1 MSSEVP
7 SNTNQ
12 SSSKP
17 SNGNGNTTNTNT
29 NNNNT
34 LPSRPPRNNNNNNNK
49 RGVDVLLTARGK
61 GLQTGESVT
70 FRLVKGPPVQT
81 TVDPV
86 DPKASESF
94 PLVAKFPESV
104 VRPDFGTTPWN
115 GGRLYQ
121 QDIPKPVDD
130 SDEEV
135 SAEPKKRWKYNRR
148 RTEAPKRQWI
158 LQEQVDFLE
167 TMVSRR
173 EKVAVDGTQISSRY
187 EGVPEHNSSRYS
199 LFLPMPAAA
208 PAVAKNSM
216 EDKMNRD
223 MDMDSTN
230 SPNDATKKDNDMDM
244 DTIDTLQVCLLP
256 SQHGVVNFAQPASRQ
271 TLSLTQA
278 EQVIEDQRAGIR
290 VIRPNGDAVGPGD
303 KSGKPPPVA
312 PMLRIP
318 RSKPVNNSKS
328 RLLNK
333 LKGSAAAAGGNAG
346 GNAGAGGNDEEEGDD
361 VMGDLAFRKGKS
373 GRSARKE
380 LLSDLGDGVKVSD
393 DGVIGGT
400 DDAAFGGRQRFGN
413 FQADKPLGD
422 DKGGAGGDDD
432 DNGAGAGGGDSSG
445 VKQERGGDGAA
456 MADDFY
462 SRDVQAEY
470 EELDYD
476 ANEQF
481 DDDDVDIGETEVAI
495 DTGGYGDED
504 EEDEFEEFDLD
515 QETVAG
521 AAGLASVAG
530 FKAMLAKARGEISAQ
545 PTAEEIAAAAD
556 KETDGKRAASPN
568 SPPEKQKVA
577 EEDHMAKIMAADE
590 RSAQAATERA
600 AQNKDRKAATAA
612 SQVQVDANGLR
623 IVTLEALRR
632 EIWLHHG
639 KIPMKRLMKIFE
651 VKTKSSPDRQN
662 KFREVVKELCTMNTD
677 PIGGRM
683 LVLKQHYSNM

>member
-1 MSSEVP
+1 MSSHN
-7 SNTNQ
+7 NTNI
-12 SSSKP
+12 
-17 SNGNGNTTNTNT
+17 NTTNGGCKTKN
-29 NNNNT
+29 
-34 LPSRPPRNNNNNNNK
+34 SRK
-49 RGVDVLLTARGK
+49 RGVDVLLTTRGK
-61 GLQTGESVT
+61 GLAVGESVT
-70 FRLVKGPPVQT
+70 FRLVKGPPVQKT
-81 TVDPV
+81 ADPV
-86 DPKASESF
+86 DPKVSEYF
-94 PLVAKFPESV
+94 PLVAKFPKSV
-104 VRPDFGTTPWN
+104 VRPDFAANPWN
-115 GGRLYQ
+115 QGRLYQ

-173 EKVAVDGTQISSRY
+173 EKIAVDGNKISSRY

-199 LFLPMPAAA
+199 LFLPMPASS
-208 PAVAKNSM
+208 SM
-216 EDKMNRD
+216 EDKIN
-223 MDMDSTN
+223 MDMN
-230 SPNDATKKDNDMDM
+230 DNDNDNS
-244 DTIDTLQVCLLP
+244 DNNKNPDNVDTLQVCLLP
-256 SQHGVVNFAQPASRQ
+256 AQHGVVNFAQPASRQ

-303 KSGKPPPVA
+303 KSGKPPPLA

-318 RSKPVNNSKS
+318 RSKPVNNSKH

-333 LKGSAAAAGGNAG
+333 LKSSSAGGG
-346 GNAGAGGNDEEEGDD
+346 GAGGKDEEEEGDD
-361 VMGDLAFRKGKS
+361 IMGDLAFRKGKS

-400 DDAAFGGRQRFGN
+400 DDATFGGRQRFGN

-422 DKGGAGGDDD
+422 AKGGAGDDD
-432 DNGAGAGGGDSSG
+432 DNGDAGDGGDSSG
-445 VKQERGGDGAA
+445 IKQERGGDGAA

-462 SRDVQAEY
+462 RRDVQAEY

-481 DDDDVDIGETEVAI
+481 DDDDVDVGETEVAI

-504 EEDEFEEFDLD
+504 EEDDFEEFDLD
-515 QETVAG
+515 QEVVAG

-530 FKAMLAKARGEISAQ
+530 FKAMLAKARGEVSAQ
-545 PTAEEIAAAAD
+545 PTAEELAAAAD

-568 SPPEKQKVA
+568 SSPEKHKEA

-600 AQNKDRKAATAA
+600 AQQKDRKAATAA